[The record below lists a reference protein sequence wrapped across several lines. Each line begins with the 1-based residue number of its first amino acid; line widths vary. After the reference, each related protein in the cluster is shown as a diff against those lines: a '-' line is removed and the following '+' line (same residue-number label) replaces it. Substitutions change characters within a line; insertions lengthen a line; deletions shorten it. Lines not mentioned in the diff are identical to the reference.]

1 MRIEIEIPKEFEK
14 HFNQDKFKD
23 SLERIMADIEHSLE
37 NGDCLCAGRY
47 EYETIEMLEK
57 AFENSK
63 MLPQNRTF
71 IWIFGG
77 DNLKIER
84 TRYVVMRNNRTEIW
98 CGLSKHF
105 HFVKV
110 DEIKDVAIK
119 TYRTKKQ
126 AESGCSSWDRDFE
139 VVECKEIVEIGE

>member
-1 MRIEIEIPKEFEK
+1 MF
-14 HFNQDKFKD
+14 
-23 SLERIMADIEHSLE
+23 
-37 NGDCLCAGRY
+37 
-47 EYETIEMLEK
+47 
-57 AFENSK
+57 
-63 MLPQNRTF
+63 
-71 IWIFGG
+71 FGG
-77 DNLKIER
+77 DDVRIER

-105 HFVKV
+105 HFVNI

-119 TYRTKKQ
+119 TYRTKRQ

>member
-63 MLPQNRTF
+63 MLPQNKTF
-71 IWIFGG
+71 NGVFGG
-77 DNLKIER
+77 DYTTDNKLKVFLVTRKADWCEDNAIVVLAIDKLHAER
-84 TRYVVMRNNRTEIW
+84 CARCNSRYF
-98 CGLSKHF
+98 SKGE
-105 HFVKV
+105 VKV
-110 DEIKDVAIK
+110 KEIKMDEEK
-119 TYRTKKQ
+119 
-126 AESGCSSWDRDFE
+126 
-139 VVECKEIVEIGE
+139 VVLISNMGA

>member
-63 MLPQNRTF
+63 ILPQNRTS
-71 IWIFGG
+71 ICVFGG
-77 DNLKIER
+77 DDVRIER

-105 HFVKV
+105 HFVKI

-119 TYRTKKQ
+119 TYRTKRQ

-139 VVECKEIVEIGE
+139 VVECKEVIEIGE

>member
-1 MRIEIEIPKEFEK
+1 MRIEIEIPKEFER

-63 MLPQNRTF
+63 MLPQIWTF
-71 IWIFGG
+71 ICVFGG
-77 DNLKIER
+77 DDVRIER

-105 HFVKV
+105 HFVKI

-119 TYRTKKQ
+119 TYRTKRQ

-139 VVECKEIVEIGE
+139 VVECKEVYDIG